1 MTEGTGKR
9 KLPFFRSTSTR
20 PIARRRKSTVHTH
33 RTIRAFLYLVAWIF
47 LVLVVIGNISN
58 KPVIR
63 STYFLYLD
71 LSDIIP
77 VSVPNA
83 VLINS
88 IAQSIGLH
96 DFYTVGLW
104 NFCEGYLGQ
113 GITHCSKPE
122 TLYAFNPVDII
133 LNELLSGAS
142 IALPSDIQ
150 EPLALARTASHWMFG
165 LLLAAAVLNFVMIF
179 VGPLAVSSRHPQTV
193 KYWADAYNPANGNG
207 EYAPAGKPPHRRR
220 TFIWLRALPLLI
232 LTFFT
237 ALATI
242 VGSAVATV
250 MFVIFANVFSN
261 ADPSINIQAHVG
273 TQMLVFMWIASAFS
287 LLAFILQIGSCC
299 AACCRGRKA
308 RKQLKSQG
316 VNWHEKGS
324 THTSASDATAAEHR
338 AVSSGIDA
346 RSGGQQAQTHGY
358 SNEHDVSPIE
368 PRHDHAFSNENHTNG
383 TTFSSEHHAY
393 STEPH
398 AMSK

>member
-47 LVLVVIGNISN
+47 LVLVVIGNVSN

-142 IALPSDIQ
+142 STCNSQGSTPS
-150 EPLALARTASHWMFG
+150 
-165 LLLAAAVLNFVMIF
+165 LLDTNSPPSRPAI
-179 VGPLAVSSRHPQTV
+179 RHPRATGPR
-193 KYWADAYNPANGNG
+193 AYRLTLDVRPPPSRSGPQLRDDLCRPIG
-207 EYAPAGKPPHRRR
+207 RILAPPPDSQVLGRCLQPSERRR
-220 TFIWLRALPLLI
+220 
-232 LTFFT
+232 
-237 ALATI
+237 
-242 VGSAVATV
+242 
-250 MFVIFANVFSN
+250 
-261 ADPSINIQAHVG
+261 
-273 TQMLVFMWIASAFS
+273 
-287 LLAFILQIGSCC
+287 
-299 AACCRGRKA
+299 
-308 RKQLKSQG
+308 
-316 VNWHEKGS
+316 
-324 THTSASDATAAEHR
+324 
-338 AVSSGIDA
+338 
-346 RSGGQQAQTHGY
+346 
-358 SNEHDVSPIE
+358 
-368 PRHDHAFSNENHTNG
+368 
-383 TTFSSEHHAY
+383 
-393 STEPH
+393 
-398 AMSK
+398 

>member
-33 RTIRAFLYLVAWIF
+33 RIIRAFLYLVAWIF

-71 LSDIIP
+71 LSNIIP

-142 IALPSDIQ
+142 STCNSQSTGSNHSLLDTNNLLSCLAIRHPRASGPRAYRFPLDVRPPPSRRGPQLRDDLRRSIG
-150 EPLALARTASHWMFG
+150 R
-165 LLLAAAVLNFVMIF
+165 LLAPSPDRQVL
-179 VGPLAVSSRHPQTV
+179 GRCLQ
-193 KYWADAYNPANGNG
+193 
-207 EYAPAGKPPHRRR
+207 
-220 TFIWLRALPLLI
+220 
-232 LTFFT
+232 
-237 ALATI
+237 
-242 VGSAVATV
+242 
-250 MFVIFANVFSN
+250 
-261 ADPSINIQAHVG
+261 PSQW
-273 TQMLVFMWIASAFS
+273 QW
-287 LLAFILQIGSCC
+287 
-299 AACCRGRKA
+299 
-308 RKQLKSQG
+308 
-316 VNWHEKGS
+316 
-324 THTSASDATAAEHR
+324 
-338 AVSSGIDA
+338 
-346 RSGGQQAQTHGY
+346 
-358 SNEHDVSPIE
+358 
-368 PRHDHAFSNENHTNG
+368 
-383 TTFSSEHHAY
+383 
-393 STEPH
+393 
-398 AMSK
+398 